1 MKPLFGHRLRLLHW
15 CTDQTMTQALAS
27 MELTAAQGRIIGYL
41 AHREAPPCSRD
52 LEDQFQLTHPTVSG
66 LLSRLEKKGFVELR
80 PDPEDRRCKRI
91 FLLEKGWQCHDLIHR
106 TISTNE
112 ERIVSDFTEEEKAL
126 FSRLLDRAITNMGG
140 SPCQRRSKE
149 EPKSND

>member
-1 MKPLFGHRLRLLHW
+1 LKPLFGHRLRLLHW

-41 AHREAPPCSRD
+41 AHRETPPCSRD
-52 LEDQFQLTHPTVSG
+52 LEEQFQLSHPTVSG
-66 LLSRLEKKGFVELR
+66 LLNRLEKKDFVELR

-91 FLLEKGWQCHDLIHR
+91 FLLEKGWQCHELIHR
-106 TISTNE
+106 TISDNE
-112 ERIVSDFTEEEKAL
+112 ERLVSDFTEEEKAQ

-149 EPKSND
+149 ETKNT